1 MKQSTTKVHAK
12 PSYAFVQ
19 YKGNP
24 DKGIFQKILGAPA
37 LENLPL
43 ELVIERTYRP
53 EKIKADSILRDV
65 DYHKGNNKFFTG
77 LRTTPIAN
85 YFTGNIKEK
94 DGKRSQVIICIE
106 PDLSELL
113 IWYYPKFTFY
123 PKLLLREV
131 NRVSKMNPK

>member
-1 MKQSTTKVHAK
+1 MKKSEIRIHVT
-12 PSYAFVQ
+12 PSSSFVM
-19 YKGNP
+19 YKGNRER
-24 DKGIFQKILGAPA
+24 GTFQKILGAPG
-37 LENLPL
+37 LESLPL
-43 ELVIERTYRP
+43 ELIIERTYRP

-94 DGKRSQVIICIE
+94 DGKRSQVIIYIE